1 MNNTVPLQLKT
12 KDYFAFA
19 RFLDRWIGG
28 GFLFILGCVFRRRRT
43 VPQDVRSVL
52 MIKFDGL
59 GDLVLVTGVARDLR
73 AAWPRARLILLCG
86 PFNYPLASLL
96 STFDQFVCLNV
107 SRPFETLRELRR
119 LAPDICIDLGE
130 WSRIEALLAFFCKAR
145 WTIGFQTPGQF
156 RHYAYDCRRPLR
168 FDRHELDNYRSLLQ
182 PLNLPTGQLPCIEL
196 TDTARL
202 RLPRF
207 HPVMPYAVLHLWS
220 GSAKWA
226 CLKEWPM
233 ERWQALARRLNER
246 NLQVYLTGS
255 RNDVPRATAFIANCR
270 WSGVCMES
278 VAGCELHDLIQLLRS
293 ARIVVSIDTSI
304 THIAAALEA
313 PVLSLHGHSSS
324 KRWGPI
330 GPRAEAVDTTCPG
343 CGYMNWGAD
352 SDRQRAGLPCMEAIT
367 FEEVAG
373 RVDSMLDR
381 YAEATYRI

>member
-1 MNNTVPLQLKT
+1 MNNTSLSQHKT
-12 KDYFAFA
+12 KDYFAFV

-28 GFLFILGCVFRRRRT
+28 GFLFFLGCVFRRRRP
-43 VPQDVRSVL
+43 VPKDVRSVL
-52 MIKFDGL
+52 LLKFDGL
-59 GDLVLVTGVARDLR
+59 GDLVLVTGVAKDLR
-73 AAWPRARLILLCG
+73 AAWRRVRLILLCG
-86 PFNYPLASLL
+86 PFNHSLASLL
-96 STFDQFVCLNV
+96 STFDQVVCLNV
-107 SRPFETLRELRR
+107 SHPLETIRELRR
-119 LAPDICIDLGE
+119 LAPDICIDLGN
-130 WSRIEALLAFFCKAR
+130 WSRIEALLSFFCKAR
-145 WTIGFQTPGQF
+145 WTIGFHTPGQF

-168 FDRHELDNYRSLLQ
+168 FDRHELDNYRSLLE
-182 PLNLPTGQLPCIEL
+182 PLNLPTGHLPRIEL

-202 RLPRF
+202 CPSRF
-207 HPVMPYAVLHLWS
+207 HPVMPYAVLHFWS

-255 RNDVPRATAFIANCR
+255 RNDVSRATTFVANCR
-270 WSGVCMES
+270 WSGVRVES
-278 VAGCELHDLIQLLRS
+278 VAGFDLLDLIHVLRT

-304 THIAAALEA
+304 THIAAALET

-330 GPRAEAVDTTCPG
+330 GPRAEAIDTTYPG

-352 SDRQRAGLPCMEAIT
+352 SDRKRAGRPCMETIS
-367 FEEVAG
+367 FEEVVA

-381 YAEATYRI
+381 YAEPSYKI